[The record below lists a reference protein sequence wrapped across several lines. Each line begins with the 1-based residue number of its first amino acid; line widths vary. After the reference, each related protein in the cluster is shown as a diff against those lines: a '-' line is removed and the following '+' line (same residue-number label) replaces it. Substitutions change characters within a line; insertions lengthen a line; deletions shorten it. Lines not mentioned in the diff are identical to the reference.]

1 MMIHVSYP
9 LCTFVMSNDNNNKE
23 QQQIRTVMKTFA
35 TSLMIAL
42 SLGFVTFASADD
54 NRSTANTT
62 TAGNYRTAIYTSVN
76 TPSTLRVN
84 VEKQAG
90 KALVINIKDE
100 KNNILATQ
108 YLTKK
113 SGTFSAKFDLSELE
127 DGTYNVEIAGD
138 NEVTS
143 KSITLKTTNVAVQ
156 RSVSVNI

>member
-1 MMIHVSYP
+1 
-9 LCTFVMSNDNNNKE
+9 
-23 QQQIRTVMKTFA
+23 MKTFA

-54 NRSTANTT
+54 NRTANTST
-62 TAGNYRTAIYTSVN
+62 ESTYRTAIYTSAT

-84 VEKQAG
+84 IEKQAG

-100 KNNILATQ
+100 KNNILASQ

-113 SGTFSAKFDLSELE
+113 SGTFSAKFDLTALE
-127 DGTYNVEIAGD
+127 DGTYNVEVVGD
-138 NEVTS
+138 KEVTT

-156 RSVSVNI
+156 RTVSVNL